1 MKVLL
6 RVDNREPDKLKQLFS
21 CDVEFTNLP
30 AGDFEF
36 VNVGVNPPAT
46 LLIIERKDVDD
57 LSASLVDGRFDQQKA
72 KLSAACSG
80 LFPIAYLIEGEY
92 QGHEKQSAI
101 ETVMLTTP
109 FRDGF
114 FILQSANIQQTYEMM
129 IRITDLYVREKMTQ
143 LSDAELH
150 RRFISSRSA
159 HRGGGMFSKQ
169 DNWWVVS
176 LGQIPGIGP
185 QAATAIAAAY
195 PNADSLVTAY
205 KSSAAPA
212 ELLKEIKGGS
222 RKIGPKASETVWRT
236 IMPGEAEG
244 VTVPKVQ
251 KVAKKKIATKT
262 KKTETSECLF
272 TNDNDDSY

>member
-6 RVDNREPDKLKQLFS
+6 RVDNREPDQLKKLFS
-21 CDVEFTNLP
+21 GAVEFSNLP

-36 VNVGVNPPAT
+36 VNIGVNPPAT

-57 LSASLVDGRFDQQKA
+57 LAASLVDGRFDQQKA

-114 FILQSANIQQTYEMM
+114 FILQTANIQQTYEMM
-129 IRITDLYVREKMTQ
+129 IRIADLYTREKMTQ

-185 QAATAIAAAY
+185 QAATAIASVY
-195 PNADSLVTAY
+195 PTVDSLVTAY
-205 KSSAAPA
+205 KSSAAPS

-222 RKIGPKASETVWRT
+222 RKIGPKASETVWKT
-236 IMPGEAEG
+236 IMPSTEAI
-244 VTVPKVQ
+244 TVP
-251 KVAKKKIATKT
+251 KVAKKKTTKP